1 MREKYHKLNINRH
14 YMSGLIHGDFNDQY
28 LVKLYDDCV
37 KEHQRL
43 LTDMKNLSDESMT
56 KETDIQKQLTIINNI
71 MTNVLR
77 LRNHKKKVQLKL
89 SGN

>member
-1 MREKYHKLNINRH
+1 
-14 YMSGLIHGDFNDQY
+14 MSSSLIHGDFNEQY

-43 LTDMKNLSDESMT
+43 LADMKNLSEESMT
-56 KETDIQKQLTIINNI
+56 KETDIQKQLSIVNNI
-71 MTNVLR
+71 MTNVIR
-77 LRNHKKKVQLKL
+77 LRNHKKKIQLKM

>member
-1 MREKYHKLNINRH
+1 
-14 YMSGLIHGDFNDQY
+14 MSTSFMNGDFTDQY

-43 LTDMKNLSDESMT
+43 MTDMKNLSEESMT
-56 KETDIQKQLTIINNI
+56 KETDIQKQITIVNNL
-71 MTNVLR
+71 MTNTLK
-77 LRNHKKKVQLKL
+77 LRNVKKKIQMKL

>member
-1 MREKYHKLNINRH
+1 
-14 YMSGLIHGDFNDQY
+14 MSSLIHGDFNEQY

-43 LTDMKNLSDESMT
+43 LADMKNLSEESMT
-56 KETDIQKQLTIINNI
+56 KETDIQKQLSIVNNI
-71 MTNVLR
+71 MTNVIR
-77 LRNHKKKVQLKL
+77 LRNHKKKIQLKM